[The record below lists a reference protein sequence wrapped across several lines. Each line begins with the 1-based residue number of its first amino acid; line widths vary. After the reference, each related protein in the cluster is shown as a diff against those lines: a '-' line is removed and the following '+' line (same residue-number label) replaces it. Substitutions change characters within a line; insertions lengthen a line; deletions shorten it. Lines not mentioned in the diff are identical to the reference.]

1 MIANEFD
8 RQGSVDV
15 EATSALLSDPNLALA
30 VGLSLILSAS
40 FGCLGY
46 QIFKRRDL

>member
-1 MIANEFD
+1 MLLPKITWL
-8 RQGSVDV
+8 RYVDV
-15 EATSALLSDPNLALA
+15 VADFALLSDPNLALA